1 MQSHLKAKMDRIEQ
15 EKAAQ
20 AEYRRFIQIRNIW
33 FKVMIGLSVL
43 PILATLVEAR
53 GNHPLVKVGAIS
65 LVAAVI
71 VGVVGVV
78 AFFIYISKPSEAR
91 QVRERLA
98 GSTVDVL
105 TEDQEGDGVPI
116 GKARMPARAEPLH
129 ILIEGATGTGKTQ
142 LLKQVTAYLRQRGDT
157 VVVVDTNFDL
167 FNTFG
172 KPGDILL
179 SPFDPRS
186 PGWSPANE
194 IEAPTD
200 WNALAETL
208 IAPGE
213 GDAKEWNA
221 MARAFF
227 AAVARGYHQAVQEAG
242 EPFDFK
248 ELVHLL
254 TAAPP
259 EQVEPFLVGSA
270 AASLAQNEKG
280 MGNIRMSFYDSLSF
294 VQDLKD
300 GYFSARRWVR
310 SGANGQ
316 PRPCI
321 FMPHTKK
328 TIAASRTLIA
338 TWLDQIISE
347 ACDQGEN
354 SNNRVWIIIDELSSL
369 GRIPALETAVTE
381 LRKTGFRVAVG
392 IQNYEQIEQ
401 RYSKTGAATIGNNLS
416 SRIIFRA
423 NGPDAA
429 ERASKLIGD
438 ARHRVTSISTSSSNS
453 SGDRS
458 GSSSSGSS
466 IAVTEQVER
475 VVLPS
480 EILALPDLTAFVKFA
495 GSDTALLTEIQIYKG
510 PKTGGWQ
517 LETEKGTGMKTD
529 MTNRRIESAR
539 DLEKLAGAVA
549 RLGVGTHRQANINMA
564 IGPEA
569 AEAVGRNWTA
579 LRPILHQQG
588 LEIGFTP
595 GEGGIYDLEITEL
608 RTA

>member
-43 PILATLVEAR
+43 PILSTLVGAS
-53 GNHPLVKVGAIS
+53 GTDPLVKMAAIS

-71 VGVVGVV
+71 VGVGGVV

-227 AAVARGYHQAVQEAG
+227 AAVARGYHQTVQEAG

-316 PRPCI
+316 PRPSI
-321 FMPHTKK
+321 FIPHTKK

-381 LRKTGFRVAVG
+381 LRKTGFRVVVG

-416 SRIIFRA
+416 NRIIFRA

-438 ARHRVTSISTSSSNS
+438 ARHRVTSISTSSSSS

-495 GSDTALLTEIQIYKG
+495 GSDTALMTEIPVYKG

-517 LETEKGTGMKTD
+517 LPREETNMKTD

-549 RLGVGTHRQANINMA
+549 RLGVGIHRQANINMA

-579 LRPILHQQG
+579 IRPILHERG